1 MKKRFFY
8 YLLILAV
15 LGGCA
20 TERKVVDNTFYCSFP
35 KFTIRINTDYEYI
48 GQMKYHSEGK
58 AVNLTYDLRWDH
70 EMYIFILADNNRVK
84 KTIMVDIEKISTYY
98 VSDFWGNIENKLE
111 SGVCELGGKKYHH
124 YTKAVVP
131 SAKWNMTRFVSDKG
145 FILPNCLLTKRVG
158 RIEGAK
164 GNMLFKIYYYEDVT
178 DSGYAC
184 RSWKNRDTLSKDRLD
199 RLAQF
204 DKNWHEAFEVLP
216 FRKPPDSK

>member
-1 MKKRFFY
+1 MMKRFSY

-20 TERKVVDNTFYCSFP
+20 AERKVVDNTFYCSFP
-35 KFTIRINTDYEYI
+35 KFTIRINPDYEYI
-48 GQMKYHSEGK
+48 GQRYTRSERWGYD
-58 AVNLTYDLRWDH
+58 TYV
-70 EMYIFILADNNRVK
+70 FILADNNRIK
-84 KTIMVDIEKISTYY
+84 KVIAIDIEKISTYY
-98 VSDFWGNIENKLE
+98 VSDFWGNVENKLD

-124 YTKAVVP
+124 YTNALMP
-131 SAKWNMTRFVSDKG
+131 SMKWNTTRLVSDKG

-164 GNMLFKIYYYEDVT
+164 GNILFKIYYFEDVT
-178 DSGYAC
+178 DLGYAC
-184 RSWKNRDTLSKDRLD
+184 RSWKNKDTLSKDRLD

-204 DKNWHEAFEVLP
+204 DKNWHEVFEVLP

>member
-20 TERKVVDNTFYCSFP
+20 AERKVVDNTFYCSFP
-35 KFTIRINTDYEYI
+35 KFTIRINPDYEYI
-48 GQMKYHSEGK
+48 GQRYTRSERWGYD
-58 AVNLTYDLRWDH
+58 TYV
-70 EMYIFILADNNRVK
+70 FILADNNRIK
-84 KTIMVDIEKISTYY
+84 KVIAIDIEKISTYY
-98 VSDFWGNIENKLE
+98 VSDFWGNVENKLD

-124 YTKAVVP
+124 YTNALMP
-131 SAKWNMTRFVSDKG
+131 SMKWNMTRLVSDKG

-164 GNMLFKIYYYEDVT
+164 GNILFKIYYFEDVT
-178 DSGYAC
+178 DLGSAC
-184 RSWKNRDTLSKDRLD
+184 RSWKNKDTLSKDQLD

-204 DKNWHEAFEVLP
+204 DKNWHEVFEVLP